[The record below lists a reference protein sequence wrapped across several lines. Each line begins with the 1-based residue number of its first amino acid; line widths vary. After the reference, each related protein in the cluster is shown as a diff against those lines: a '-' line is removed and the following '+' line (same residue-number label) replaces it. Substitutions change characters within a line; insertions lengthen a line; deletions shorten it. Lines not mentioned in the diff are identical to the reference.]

1 MIFNSLTFILF
12 FVTVTVLYWVV
23 PRGPRIWLLVLSSV
37 IFYGFW
43 DFRFVP
49 LLFISI
55 ILDYFAGRY
64 MSDKPDSRKRTIVMA
79 VAVSVN
85 LIILGFFKYLI
96 FFIGQ
101 INGLAQL
108 IDTPSGADTFS
119 IPFQIILPLGISFY
133 TFQSMSYTIDVWRRN
148 LEAEHEFK
156 LFAAYVIFFPQLVA
170 GPILRAGEVMWQLDR
185 RPNFE
190 WGNIADGLN
199 RVIIG
204 LFLKVFLA
212 DNIAS
217 LVDKGFAL
225 SPSHLGGLDVL
236 TLAFLFG
243 FQIYFDFAGYSHI
256 AIGCAKMMG
265 INFPENFNFPYL
277 ARNPRQFWE
286 RWHISLSSWIRDYLY
301 LPLCG
306 KRAEKNSLHGL
317 EVAVSKSQAN
327 SPRRIYALWLT
338 WLLMG
343 FWHGSNWTFA
353 LWGIWHAGLITVYR
367 IANKRIPFKIPAP
380 ISWWLTLVAIMIGW
394 IPFRAEGLGHALDLW
409 GRLFSLTTWLK
420 PEYYGGLFPFWLGLH
435 RDSYYVAL
443 TVVLTIISAWC
454 IKTYVIPRLETH
466 PALMTLCEMASFA
479 VILPIVYLF
488 LRPTSQFIYFQF

>member
-1 MIFNSLTFILF
+1 MIFNSITFIIF
-12 FVTVTVLYWVV
+12 FGIIIALYWLL
-23 PRGPRIWLLVLSSV
+23 PRGPRIWFLVLSSM

-49 LLFISI
+49 LLLLSI
-55 ILDYFAGRY
+55 VLDYLAGRY
-64 MSDKPDSRKRTIVMA
+64 MSVKSDSRKRNLIMVS
-79 VAVSVN
+79 AVSVN
-85 LIILGFFKYLI
+85 LIVLGFFKYLI
-96 FFIGQ
+96 FFVGQ
-101 INGLAQL
+101 INGLAQ
-108 IDTPSGADTFS
+108 IIGVSSDVDSFS

-148 LEAEHEFK
+148 IKAEHEFK
-156 LFAAYVIFFPQLVA
+156 IFAAYVIFFPQLVA

-185 RPNFE
+185 RPRFDWN
-190 WGNIADGLN
+190 NLADGLN
-199 RVIIG
+199 RIIIG

-212 DNIAS
+212 DNIAT
-217 LVDKGFAL
+217 LVNTGFAI

-236 TLAFLFG
+236 TLSFLFG

-306 KRAEKNSLHGL
+306 ERSKKSSLYGLQVAILQSNGSSIKRIN
-317 EVAVSKSQAN
+317 
-327 SPRRIYALWLT
+327 ALWLT

-343 FWHGSNWTFA
+343 FWHGASWTFA

-367 IANKRIPFKIPAP
+367 IANKRISIEIPAP
-380 ISWWLTLVAIMIGW
+380 ITWGLTLVAVMVGW
-394 IPFRAEGLGHALDLW
+394 IPFRASSLGNALDLW
-409 GRLFSLTTWLK
+409 GRLFSLTAWLK
-420 PEYYGGLFPFWLGLH
+420 PEHLGGRFPFWLGMH
-435 RDSYYVAL
+435 RDSYYVAGA
-443 TVVLTIISAWC
+443 VLLAIICSWC
-454 IKTYVIPRLETH
+454 IKTYLGPKIEAHPVIKTF
-466 PALMTLCEMASFA
+466 CEMVTFLT
-479 VILPIVYLF
+479 ILPIVYLF